1 MAAESVVVSCERV
14 DFHDFLARL
23 CTVVASTGLHFRA
36 FHLLTSA
43 ASHDLKETIDKDY
56 CECGMPLETVR
67 ESETPLKERS
77 ERV

>member
-1 MAAESVVVSCERV
+1 M
-14 DFHDFLARL
+14 
-23 CTVVASTGLHFRA
+23 VVASTGLHFRA

-43 ASHDLKETIDKDY
+43 VSHDLKETIDKDY

-67 ESETPLKERS
+67 ESEAPLKERS